1 MPAPATIL
9 RAQDVGKTLGHV
21 NLMADTFI
29 ANAKVDDLRA
39 ITRNLLAS
47 GSPNLAS
54 AFTAAARSRLCQT
67 NAQCPPNPS
76 TLFTVR
82 QSDGIIVPTSQLN
95 EALSR
100 ARSLYGA
107 GMGFASLGI
116 LESAVRATIGL
127 RWEEVS
133 ELSDTLALVDA
144 DISQAIQS
152 SKEEIDA
159 GRVGDLTA
167 ARQIVGELRAVVRD
181 SFLDCET
188 WGGEFPFERASG
200 SIEFWKF

>member
-1 MPAPATIL
+1 
-9 RAQDVGKTLGHV
+9 
-21 NLMADTFI
+21 MADTFI

-39 ITRNLLAS
+39 ITRSLLAS

-54 AFTAAARSRLCQT
+54 AFTTAARSRLCQT
-67 NAQCPPNPS
+67 NAKCPPNPS
-76 TLFTVR
+76 TLFAIR
-82 QSDGIIVPTSQLN
+82 QNDGMVVPTSQLN

-100 ARSLYGA
+100 ARTLYGA
-107 GMGFASLGI
+107 GMGFASLGV
-116 LESAVRATIGL
+116 LESVVRATIGL
-127 RWEEVS
+127 RWEDVS
-133 ELSDTLALVDA
+133 ELSDILALVDA

-159 GRVGDLTA
+159 GRIGDLA
-167 ARQIVGELRAVVRD
+167 SARQIVTELRVAVRD
-181 SFLDCET
+181 SFVDCET